1 MQSKDPW
8 VVVSKFWP
16 TYRVCRASNEAELL
30 QSPYSTISL
39 EGKIDGYETK
49 KEAIISAI
57 SKRDYSCWFGGW
69 DELHGLVDDDDD
81 DDDDDDEGDNDNID
95 ESDDFWNSADLE
107 NYDNDE
113 EQVIQVML
121 LSAYNTETERRNK
134 ILKKA

>member
-81 DDDDDDEGDNDNID
+81 DDDDDDE
-95 ESDDFWNSADLE
+95 DDVLSELEATLEEDPMGRTIPDADLHLLRPE
-107 NYDNDE
+107 
-113 EQVIQVML
+113 VGHIGVML
-121 LSAYNTETERRNK
+121 RPVYISPQ
-134 ILKKA
+134 